1 MISSLVSLSMLSLV
15 LGGGGVPVAEPG
27 DVTGV
32 EILSSESLPSIRRT
46 EVVISI
52 EGRVETRDST
62 MEGPERIV
70 VDLIGASF
78 PFPQES
84 LAGAARGGVLAL
96 RASQYSEDVVRVVL
110 QVAEPVG
117 YFLSS
122 GPGYVRIS
130 IENPGA
136 DFEPW
141 AMQRGPTA
149 LAQSQTTGRLA
160 SPGGG
165 ASIRR

>member
-52 EGRVETRDST
+52 EGRVETRDFT

-130 IENPGA
+130 IENPV
-136 DFEPW
+136 
-141 AMQRGPTA
+141 
-149 LAQSQTTGRLA
+149 GRL
-160 SPGGG
+160 
-165 ASIRR
+165 